1 MTCADAS
8 NPSGSLL
15 FPSTADPGRPSPR
28 DVDRSHTHDAELPT
42 HLHYTVEHEWL
53 DDGAPATVG
62 ITAIAA
68 DALGDIVYL
77 ELPAVGEE
85 ITAGA
90 VVGEIEST
98 KSVSELYS
106 PVSGTVVEVNQ
117 AAVDD
122 PSVVNSDPYG
132 RAGC

>member
-1 MTCADAS
+1 MT
-8 NPSGSLL
+8 
-15 FPSTADPGRPSPR
+15 
-28 DVDRSHTHDAELPT
+28 AELPT

-62 ITAIAA
+62 ITGIAA

-117 AAVDD
+117 SAVDD

-132 RAGC
+132 QGWLLKVEVTSTGPLLTAEEYTAQNAG

>member
-1 MTCADAS
+1 M
-8 NPSGSLL
+8 
-15 FPSTADPGRPSPR
+15 STD
-28 DVDRSHTHDAELPT
+28 LPAN
-42 HLHYTVEHEWL
+42 LQYTVEHEWL
-53 DDGAPATVG
+53 QDGSSSTIG
-62 ITAIAA
+62 ITAVAA

-85 ITAGA
+85 LVAGA

-132 RAGC
+132 AGWLLKVDVASTGPVLTAEEYTAQNAG

>member
-1 MTCADAS
+1 MT
-8 NPSGSLL
+8 
-15 FPSTADPGRPSPR
+15 
-28 DVDRSHTHDAELPT
+28 AELPT

-62 ITAIAA
+62 ITGIAA

-132 RAGC
+132 QGWLLKVDVSSTGPLLTAEEYTAQNAG

>member
-1 MTCADAS
+1 MT
-8 NPSGSLL
+8 
-15 FPSTADPGRPSPR
+15 
-28 DVDRSHTHDAELPT
+28 AELPT
-42 HLHYTVEHEWL
+42 HLHYTVEHEWQ
-53 DDGAPATVG
+53 DDGDPATVV
-62 ITAIAA
+62 ITGIAA

-132 RAGC
+132 QGWLLKVDVSSTGPLLTAEEYTAQNAG

>member
-1 MTCADAS
+1 MS
-8 NPSGSLL
+8 
-15 FPSTADPGRPSPR
+15 
-28 DVDRSHTHDAELPT
+28 AELPT

-62 ITAIAA
+62 ITGTAA

-85 ITAGA
+85 IIAGN

-106 PVSGTVVEVNQ
+106 PVSGTVVAINQ

-122 PSVVNSDPYG
+122 PSVVNSDPFGEGWLLKVDVTSTGPLLTAEEYAAQN
-132 RAGC
+132 AG